1 MRLSEI
7 LRRNADSIWSKLLDH
22 PFVSELY
29 SGSLPLEKFRFY
41 AVQDYNYLIGL
52 IRALSIAASKADY
65 EVMRLALSH
74 ASFLAST
81 EMANYEKLLRK
92 LGLSLREVID
102 IKPAPTNTAY
112 VNFMIATCGLGSPLE
127 CLVSL
132 LPCYWS
138 YREIALHNKDKLDQ
152 NGVDIYREW
161 AQVYLSSDYGEAV
174 EEFKRIIDDLWE
186 REKTSIERLDR
197 IFKTASRYEYMFWD
211 MAYKLEEW
219 PV

>member
-1 MRLSEI
+1 MLSRE
-7 LRRNADSIWSKLLDH
+7 LRRRSDEIWVKLMNH
-22 PFVSELY
+22 PFVDELY
-29 SGSLPLEKFRFY
+29 RGVLPLEKFRFY
-41 AVQDYNYLIGL
+41 AVQDYNYLVGL
-52 IRALSIAASKADY
+52 IKALSMAAFKADY
-65 EVMRLALSH
+65 ETMRVALSH

-81 EMANYEKLLRK
+81 EMANYEKLLKR
-92 LGLSLREVID
+92 LGLSLREVVSIE
-102 IKPAPTNTAY
+102 PAPTNTAY
-112 VNFMIATCGLGSPLE
+112 VNFMIATCSLGSPLE

-138 YREIALHNKDKLDQ
+138 YREIALHNKDKLGQ
-152 NGVDIYREW
+152 NSVDIYREW

-174 EEFKRIIDDLWE
+174 EEFKRIIDGLWQ